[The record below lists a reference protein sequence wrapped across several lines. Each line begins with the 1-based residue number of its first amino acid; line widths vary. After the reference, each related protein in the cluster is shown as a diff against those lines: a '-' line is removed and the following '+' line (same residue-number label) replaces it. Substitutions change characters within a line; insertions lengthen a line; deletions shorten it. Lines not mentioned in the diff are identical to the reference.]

1 MNARRLGG
9 AIGAVTLVGSGTYVF
24 VYLYRWEWNRAL
36 ISGVF
41 FLAAEVALA
50 TLMLSGRMQRMAAET
65 ADLRQQLHRQ
75 RVVHHLQA
83 SAPAPRDHF
92 AWVRRP
98 GQLNVFVP
106 VLLGAGVLLSGLAW
120 CVERLGRLTAGPAL
134 ERGLADRLGTLAP
147 PVAGFVPTDDGTD
160 LLLRRPQRPDAL
172 PAPSLAP
179 AAAPTRALVPV
190 RATVARRGAGR

>member
-9 AIGAVTLVGSGTYVF
+9 AIGAVTLVASGTYVF

-50 TLMLSGRMQRMAAET
+50 TLLLAGRMQKMAADT
-65 ADLRQQLHRQ
+65 ASLQEQLRQQRTLQ
-75 RVVHHLQA
+75 HLRA
-83 SAPAPRDHF
+83 SAPAARDRF
-92 AWVRRP
+92 AWINRS

-120 CVERLGRLTAGPAL
+120 CVERLGRLTAGPVL
-134 ERGLADRLGTLAP
+134 EQGLAHRLGALAP
-147 PVAGFVPTDDGTD
+147 PATGFVPTDDTTD
-160 LLLRRPQRPDAL
+160 LLRRP
-172 PAPSLAP
+172 
-179 AAAPTRALVPV
+179 V
-190 RATVARRGAGR
+190 RAVR